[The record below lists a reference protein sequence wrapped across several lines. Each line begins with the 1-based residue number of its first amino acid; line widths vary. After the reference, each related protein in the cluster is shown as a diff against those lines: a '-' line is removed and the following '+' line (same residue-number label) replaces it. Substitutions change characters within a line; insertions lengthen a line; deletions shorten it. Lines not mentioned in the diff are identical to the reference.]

1 MSFEFVDPEI
11 GFTSNVIT
19 DPHRFVGRASLIQES
34 INALNSSLGLIA
46 IYGKRGVGKSSLTRQ
61 IQALANGN
69 YELVRLAGLHH
80 LLPQKPRKYYTVYYV
95 CDSII
100 SGAQDL
106 VARLC
111 NDTNE
116 EDGLLRLVP
125 DGGKQLT
132 EFSRTGENAVGLD
145 LKLVNWGAKG
155 QEASKYTSAVPGD
168 IIQTFRNFT
177 SAVVESNNR
186 MFAKRESVLI
196 LLDEFDQIKDKQGLG
211 SLIKSLSGDKVKFG
225 ICGIGQDLSS
235 LIADHASVG
244 RLIEQGSIFVKPMSE
259 SETTK
264 IFETAEWLFDGRVT
278 FENNVVRQIAALSEG
293 YPYFAQL
300 IGKACVSN
308 ANIRGTNYIDQSIL
322 NVVTEDM
329 KSGRAFPNLETA
341 YQLAIGQSEERA
353 LLLTL
358 LAEQVDDRAEYD
370 ASLGQIFLSRS
381 RSPAQELGVD
391 YIDQLLPRLIEERY
405 GPVLVKVPETR
416 GSYEFTDPV
425 FRAYVKLRHIGR
437 NPR

>member
-1 MSFEFVDPEI
+1 MSFKFVDPEV
-11 GFTSNVIT
+11 GFTSDVIK
-19 DPHRFVGRASLIQES
+19 DPHRFVGRADLIQAS

-69 YELVRLAGLHH
+69 YELVRKAGLNH
-80 LLPQKPRKYYTVYYV
+80 LLPAKPRRYYTVYYA
-95 CDSII
+95 CDSMI

-106 VARLC
+106 VGRLC
-111 NDTNE
+111 NDTDE

-125 DGGKQLT
+125 DKGKQLT
-132 EFSRTGENAVGLD
+132 EFSRTAENSVGLD
-145 LKLVNWGAKG
+145 LKVASWGTKG

-168 IIQTFRNFT
+168 IIQTFRNFA

-186 MFAKRESVLI
+186 IFSKRESVLI
-196 LLDEFDQIKDKQGLG
+196 LLDEFDVIKDKQGLG
-211 SLIKSLSGDKVKFG
+211 SLIKSLSSDRVKFG
-225 ICGIGQDLSS
+225 ICGIGQDLSN

-259 SETTK
+259 SETTE
-264 IFETAEWLFDGRVT
+264 IFRVAERLFSGQVS
-278 FENNVVRQIAALSEG
+278 FEEDVVKQIALLSEG

-300 IGKACVSN
+300 IGKACVSLAN
-308 ANIRGTNYIDQSIL
+308 AKGTNRIDQSIL
-322 NVVTEDM
+322 SLVADNM
-329 KSGRAFPNLETA
+329 KYGRAFPSLEKA

-358 LAEQVDDRAEYD
+358 LAEQADDRAEYD
-370 ASLGQIFLSRS
+370 ASLGQVFLSKS
-381 RSPAQELGVD
+381 RSSAQELGVD
-391 YIDQLLPRLIEERY
+391 YMDQLLPRLIEERY

-425 FRAYVKLRHIGR
+425 FRAYVKLRHVGR
-437 NPR
+437 T

>member
-111 NDTNE
+111 NDTDE
-116 EDGLLRLVP
+116 QDGLLRLVP
-125 DGGKQLT
+125 DRGKQLT
-132 EFSRTGENAVGLD
+132 EFSRTAENSVGLD
-145 LKLVNWGAKG
+145 LKVVNWGAKG

-168 IIQTFRNFT
+168 IVQTFRNFT

-264 IFETAEWLFDGRVT
+264 IFETAERLFHGRVT

-293 YPYFAQL
+293 YPYFAQ
-300 IGKACVSN
+300 
-308 ANIRGTNYIDQSIL
+308 R
-322 NVVTEDM
+322 
-329 KSGRAFPNLETA
+329 
-341 YQLAIGQSEERA
+341 
-353 LLLTL
+353 
-358 LAEQVDDRAEYD
+358 
-370 ASLGQIFLSRS
+370 
-381 RSPAQELGVD
+381 PA
-391 YIDQLLPRLIEERY
+391 
-405 GPVLVKVPETR
+405 
-416 GSYEFTDPV
+416 
-425 FRAYVKLRHIGR
+425 
-437 NPR
+437 

>member
-1 MSFEFVDPEI
+1 MSFQFLDPEV
-11 GFTSNVIT
+11 GFTSQVIT
-19 DPHRFVGRASLIQES
+19 DPHRFVGRADLIKES
-34 INALNSSLGLIA
+34 IDALNSSLGLIA

-69 YELVRLAGLHH
+69 YELVRKAGLSH
-80 LLPQKPRKYYTVYYV
+80 LLPQKLRKYYTVYYT

-106 VARLC
+106 VSRLC
-111 NDTNE
+111 NDTDE

-125 DGGKQLT
+125 DQGKQLA
-132 EFSRTGENAVGLD
+132 EFSRSAESSLGLD
-145 LKLVNWGAKG
+145 IKVAKWGAKG
-155 QEASKYTSAVPGD
+155 QEASKYANAVPGD
-168 IIQTFRNFT
+168 VIQTFRNFT
-177 SAVVESNNR
+177 SAVVEYNNR
-186 MFAKRESVLI
+186 IFSKRDSVLI
-196 LLDEFDQIKDKQGLG
+196 LLDEFDVIKDKQGLG
-211 SLIKSLSGDKVKFG
+211 SLIKSLSSDKVKFG

-244 RLIEQGSIFVKPMSE
+244 RLIEQGSIFVKPMPE
-259 SETTK
+259 SETREIFKVAEHLYKGKVKFEESVVKK
-264 IFETAEWLFDGRVT
+264 IAL
-278 FENNVVRQIAALSEG
+278 LSEG

-300 IGKACVSN
+300 LGKACVSN
-308 ANIRGTNYIDQSIL
+308 ANARGTNLVDNEIL
-322 NVVTEDM
+322 NLVIENI

-341 YQLAIGQSEERA
+341 YQRAIGQSEERA

-358 LAEQVDDRAEYD
+358 LAEQADECAEYD
-370 ASLGQIFLSRS
+370 ASLGRVFLSRS
-381 RSPAQELGVD
+381 RSSAQELGVD
-391 YIDQLLPRLIEERY
+391 YMDQLLPRLIDDRY

-437 NPR
+437 I